1 MVEGLRPLVGPYEIL
16 DLPDRGVARLRIV
29 SWERGSMKI
38 SPRYEGAPGEKEIPV
53 LRVHLAPGVKP
64 YPPMYY
70 DITSKT
76 LQAQL
81 VPLLLERG
89 YERFEYVVTKYGVA
103 PRARFTLE
111 RVPLGT

>member
-1 MVEGLRPLVGPYEIL
+1 MAEMLRRLPGPMEYL
-16 DLPDRGVARLRIV
+16 DLPDGGSARLRVV
-29 SWERGSMKI
+29 SYERGSSVI
-38 SPRYEGAPGEKEIPV
+38 NTTRRGQPAEVEIPV

-64 YPPMYY
+64 YPPEYY

-81 VPLLLERG
+81 LPMLMERG
-89 YERFEYVVTKYGVA
+89 FENYEFVVTKHGVA

-111 RVPLGT
+111 RVPV